1 MRTTEISWT
10 EQLELW
16 VTVGLCSL
24 LLAIGLL
31 ATKSVQ
37 DLGRVAEQ
45 QSRSHLRIAALRRI
59 VTILETAHAS
69 GYARLAG
76 EEQFSAQP
84 LEEVREE
91 LDRQCSDL
99 RRLVDDHAEQSARA
113 RVLQII
119 SDAQLDELS
128 RWNSTASRRSAESRA
143 DPSVLRIELSLMN
156 ANHELA
162 SEMERVEQDLLVSR
176 SDQFERQRNRLLVAL
191 WILTATALAATLGAA
206 WQLRRDIRRFRRDER
221 TLRHAVAHDT
231 LTGLANRRQFARQ
244 LRRAFQECA
253 KASTPFALVFIDI
266 DRFKLINDSF
276 GHRTGDLVLRALAAR
291 LKEGFR
297 DVDTIARVGGEE
309 FGVILR
315 DLDSAGAYQVAD
327 RVRSTI
333 AAEPI
338 NPGATFTGGP
348 VAVTVSM
355 GIAVFPQDGTT
366 AAALMDAADRALYA
380 AKRTGRNRTRVAG
393 ADTSDAVTG
402 AFVT

>member
-1 MRTTEISWT
+1 VRTTEISWT

-128 RWNSTASRRSAESRA
+128 RWISTASRRSAESRA

>member
-1 MRTTEISWT
+1 VRTTEISWT

>member
-128 RWNSTASRRSAESRA
+128 RWISTASRRSAESRA

>member
-1 MRTTEISWT
+1 M
-10 EQLELW
+10 
-16 VTVGLCSL
+16 
-24 LLAIGLL
+24 
-31 ATKSVQ
+31 
-37 DLGRVAEQ
+37 
-45 QSRSHLRIAALRRI
+45 
-59 VTILETAHAS
+59 
-69 GYARLAG
+69 
-76 EEQFSAQP
+76 
-84 LEEVREE
+84 
-91 LDRQCSDL
+91 
-99 RRLVDDHAEQSARA
+99 
-113 RVLQII
+113 
-119 SDAQLDELS
+119 
-128 RWNSTASRRSAESRA
+128 
-143 DPSVLRIELSLMN
+143 LRIELSLMN